1 MFAAIFIAMII
12 FVETQ
17 NVGLQKILTLQNGE
31 EPYVLWGAGISE
43 VTIKLW
49 GYRILS
55 VLVIISIA
63 MGIHYLKK
71 KSTKKTIISL
81 AIVPTYLIAMLIVLV
96 GFNTIFV
103 NPNELD
109 KHKII
114 SKLI

>member
-1 MFAAIFIAMII
+1 MIFNLCFEGIDREVLSKGTLLKQLCTNIMFATIFIAMII

-55 VLVIISIA
+55 VLLHIR
-63 MGIHYLKK
+63 
-71 KSTKKTIISL
+71 
-81 AIVPTYLIAMLIVLV
+81 MLIMD
-96 GFNTIFV
+96 N
-103 NPNELD
+103 
-109 KHKII
+109 
-114 SKLI
+114 